1 MAERPKRRRYKD
13 NPYTLIYIEEKN
25 TYMVSFKDVRGN
37 LQQIEVSEE
46 IYKTFDKFELQD
58 IKELNEYDRHIEHSE
73 IFENNIN
80 ARAKDKPTS
89 LEDEVINKTLI
100 DEIKRE
106 INNLPAIQRERIKK
120 YFFENKTYEEIARD
134 EGVNKTSIMRAINN
148 GLEKISK
155 KIKN

>member
-37 LQQIEVSEE
+37 LQQIEVNEE

-100 DEIKRE
+100 DEIKKE